1 MAPDARSSGAY
12 PLVLW
17 TLSLAPIA
25 RGIVLL
31 IDDESTLAS
40 VRLRDRSD
48 RRSRRSPWTEAVAQ
62 TVRVVAGHNAA
73 LAGGRFAAQHPPGSV
88 VIDLPIST
96 SIGGCDN
103 GIARRRLCATAS
115 VRCGRPDVTTETL
128 AIPRERKPLR
138 RRLGRS
144 RAARLGT
151 RQGRAAE
158 LDRRGG
164 HTRRRQLIEAR
175 ERSRKSRTGRRGSD
189 AEPTVTVLLP
199 ESERGFPLLWSA
211 EP

>member
-31 IDDESTLAS
+31 VDDESTLAS

-138 RRLGRS
+138 RRLAGHGRLGWGPDK
-144 RAARLGT
+144 AARPNSIDAVATLV
-151 RQGRAAE
+151 AVSSSKPANALASLEPAE
-158 LDRRGG
+158 EVRTPSRR
-164 HTRRRQLIEAR
+164 
-175 ERSRKSRTGRRGSD
+175 
-189 AEPTVTVLLP
+189 
-199 ESERGFPLLWSA
+199 
-211 EP
+211 